1 MANSVKLEIITPSK
15 RFYRGD
21 VEIVIV
27 NTMDGEEGFMANHSW
42 ACKLLDYGEAWIQEA
57 GAGKD
62 EFKVAAIAGGFIDV
76 KDSIVIFT
84 DAAEWAEDID
94 MDRVLSEKEKAE
106 AWLRL
111 HEGDGSSSDIQQ
123 AKAAISKAAART
135 HVALSGGK
143 RRK

>member
-42 ACKLLDYGEAWIQEA
+42 ACKLLDIGEAWIQEV
-57 GAGKD
+57 GADKD

-84 DAAEWAEDID
+84 DAAEWAEEID
-94 MDRVLSEKEKAE
+94 MERVSSEKEKAE
-106 AWLRL
+106 AWLKL
-111 HEGDGSSSDIQQ
+111 HEVDGSPSDIEQ
-123 AKAAISKAAART
+123 ARTAISKAAART
-135 HVALSGGK
+135 HVALGGGK
-143 RRK
+143 RRR